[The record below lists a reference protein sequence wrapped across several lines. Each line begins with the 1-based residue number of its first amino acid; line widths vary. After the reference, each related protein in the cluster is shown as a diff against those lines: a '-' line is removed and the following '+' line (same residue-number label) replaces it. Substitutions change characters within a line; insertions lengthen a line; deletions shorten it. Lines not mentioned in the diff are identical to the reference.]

1 MRSPAPVHFNP
12 QRRFKKMAEFLLS
25 KEDMLKGL
33 RELGELARKNNLDI
47 KLALVGGAVMVLEYQ
62 TRELTHDIDA
72 VVLSPTE
79 KWKVFELVRIIA
91 SKYGWPED
99 WLNDNVEIYIG
110 DDIIS
115 HRLFLEPGIEVFVP
129 VTEQMLAL
137 KLSAARGGVD
147 LNDAAELLKNMSGS
161 RDEIWQKIVPYI
173 LQGSMATAEDA
184 YDMVW
189 SDVHGYEEDER
200 YN

>member
-1 MRSPAPVHFNP
+1 
-12 QRRFKKMAEFLLS
+12 MAEFLLS